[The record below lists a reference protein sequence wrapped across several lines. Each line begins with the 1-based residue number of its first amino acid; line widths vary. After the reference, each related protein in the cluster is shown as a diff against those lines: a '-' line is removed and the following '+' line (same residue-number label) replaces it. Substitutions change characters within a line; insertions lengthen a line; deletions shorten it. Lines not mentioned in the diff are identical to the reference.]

1 MASPTRTAKA
11 LKRPCL
17 SELQQLALAIEA
29 LSEHVVLFDAED
41 RIVLANKA
49 WRDLNQDIAEHTKSG
64 TRFEDHLRAL
74 LQRKLI
80 PEAAGCEEAWLR
92 ARLAR
97 HRNPSGP
104 FEVERQDGRWV
115 RIYEQRLPNGGTI
128 LIVSDVTEAKRI
140 NQALHN
146 SEARFQ
152 AIVDNSPAKIHIKDS
167 HGRYVLVNPLAEK
180 LFGVTE
186 AEALGKTT
194 HEVFPQA
201 QADAFAAHDRL
212 VQETGKAIEQEEVWH
227 RDDGAH
233 TYFTVKFP
241 IFDRAGELSGV
252 GAIGT
257 DITDRKKA
265 EQRLR
270 DSEKHL
276 QLRIAELEAAQHR
289 LQEQE
294 AKLIRLARD
303 LENACDQAESA
314 NRAKTDFLATMSH
327 ELRTPLNAILGF
339 SEIIQTETLGP
350 MGSLKYREYASHIFE
365 SGRLLLDLIN
375 DILDLSKVESGMGD
389 LHEEHIEVAS
399 LARSVW
405 SLIQHR
411 AQLQG
416 VALTLELP
424 EELPALSADLRKM
437 KQILVNL
444 LSNAIKFTKRGG
456 WVALKVR
463 CSAGSGYVFQVVDT
477 GIGIAPRDIPKALS
491 QFGQVDSGLSR
502 QHEGT
507 GLGLPLAKA
516 LVELH
521 GGSLGL
527 ESAVGFGTTVTVRL
541 PAGRVVGQAG
551 HRRGTMNRG
560 DGSA

>member
-1 MASPTRTAKA
+1 M
-11 LKRPCL
+11 
-17 SELQQLALAIEA
+17 
-29 LSEHVVLFDAED
+29 
-41 RIVLANKA
+41 
-49 WRDLNQDIAEHTKSG
+49 
-64 TRFEDHLRAL
+64 
-74 LQRKLI
+74 
-80 PEAAGCEEAWLR
+80 
-92 ARLAR
+92 
-97 HRNPSGP
+97 
-104 FEVERQDGRWV
+104 
-115 RIYEQRLPNGGTI
+115 
-128 LIVSDVTEAKRI
+128 
-140 NQALHN
+140 
-146 SEARFQ
+146 
-152 AIVDNSPAKIHIKDS
+152 
-167 HGRYVLVNPLAEK
+167 NPLAEK

-194 HEVFPQA
+194 HEVFPRA

-212 VQETGKAIEQEEVWH
+212 VQETGKAIEQEEVWQH
-227 RDDGAH
+227 EDGAH

-241 IFDRAGELSGV
+241 IFDRTGEVSGV

-276 QLRIAELEAAQHR
+276 QLRIAELEAAQRR

-314 NRAKTDFLATMSH
+314 NRAKTEFLATMSH

-350 MGSLKYREYASHIFE
+350 VGILKYREYATHIFE

-375 DILDLSKVESGMGD
+375 DILDLSKVESGMED
-389 LHEEHIEVAS
+389 LHEEHIEVVS

-411 AQLQG
+411 AQQQG

-456 WVALKVR
+456 RVALKVR
-463 CSAGSGYVFQVVDT
+463 CSVGSGHVFQVVDT

-521 GGSLGL
+521 GGSLRL
-527 ESAVGFGTTVTVRL
+527 ESAVGAGTTVTVRL
-541 PAGRVVGQAG
+541 PAERVVDQAG
-551 HRRGTMNRG
+551 LRRGSMDRG
-560 DGSA
+560 DRSPEVGSGTTSKPHASPPIAHIPR